1 MRNALQTKLTAA
13 IAAAILLIA
22 NTACAATGVDHD
34 RNVGTNIPVLVMGE
48 DEDPNTVK
56 RSSDIFKRVNA
67 ELKGAMQ
74 RHGFRMI
81 DEESVAVD
89 LGWEITER
97 RPKTELIEGIKLMN
111 KSGNASHRVRA
122 WVLFRIHAQA
132 KDLEFSTKV
141 QTRIDGEIYDAA
153 SNQFLDTFEMPRAE
167 YPAPADCLESPVCIT
182 EVVGDR
188 ARDIAAGLGEVLAR
202 KLERYSP
209 PKRAPRRDV
218 AVPSDGAPVV
228 GGGASGGD
236 DGHGLLTPYT
246 LTLRY
251 FENREALALVGVM
264 AEEFPGYNEHN
275 LIDKSAAIRRYEYH
289 STAKASKLE
298 EWLFILLTDMGFDP
312 EREVLIQVD
321 GTNIRVD
328 KLVPTPRRPRSEDE
342 RRRFD

>member
-1 MRNALQTKLTAA
+1 MRNALQTNTM
-13 IAAAILLIA
+13 AAAAAVVLLIA
-22 NTACAATGVDHD
+22 NTACAATGADYD

-48 DEDPNTVK
+48 DEDPNSVK

-111 KSGNASHRVRA
+111 KSGNAAHRVRA

-141 QTRIDGEIYDAA
+141 QTRIDGEIYDSA

-218 AVPSDGAPVV
+218 AVPSDGAPV
-228 GGGASGGD
+228 GAGRASD

-251 FENREALALVGVM
+251 FENQEALALVGVM

-289 STAKASKLE
+289 TTAKASKLE
-298 EWLFILLTDMGFDP
+298 EWLYILLTDMGFDA
-312 EREVLIQVD
+312 EREVLVQVD
-321 GTNIRVD
+321 GTSIRVD
-328 KLVPTPRRPRSEDE
+328 KLTPTPRRPRSADE